1 MAQRIKKGDTVLV
14 ISGKDRGVRGEVIR
28 VEPKK
33 GVAVGKKKVTVAAK
47 KAKLAAK
54 KDARKAKAKG
64 TAAPAKKATP
74 AKKAPKKKKTKPAKP
89 EYKPED
95 LDKDLDSYMAAAPAN
110 PEAMAA

>member
-1 MAQRIKKGDTVLV
+1 MSPDSTANPAMDVDFQKMGIYIDGRTKNELDEL
-14 ISGKDRGVRGEVIR
+14 
-28 VEPKK
+28 
-33 GVAVGKKKVTVAAK
+33 
-47 KAKLAAK
+47 LAAK

-74 AKKAPKKKKTKPAKP
+74 AKKAPKKKKTKPTKP